1 MSDPVSAPV
10 ESIIATVLR
19 EHWAFSTD
27 TDDYPRFVDRCDG
40 CHEIVFNHGRDGNQ
54 NDAYAA
60 HQATAVLSALQE
72 AGTVEWGVQL
82 SDSFMENHHGSR
94 RGAEEVANETGS
106 HVITRVTLPWERAE

>member
-1 MSDPVSAPV
+1 MIAPV

-60 HQATAVLSALQE
+60 HQAAAVLSALQE
-72 AGTVEWGVQL
+72 AGTVEWGVTGRGGRPFGPMEEDESRILGSQPGRTLL
-82 SDSFMENHHGSR
+82 SR
-94 RGAEEVANETGS
+94 
-106 HVITRVTLPWERAE
+106 ITTPWERAE